1 MKIKSLV
8 VALVLAVAGPA
19 AMANLASCGSGSTAI
34 GAGSTEV
41 FGNSFTSAQH
51 FSDCFSFTLGSS
63 ANAFG
68 GTFELDPLSYLNID
82 VKSVSLTGGSLLST
96 LVDYTPGTFSFSNLV
111 SGTYQ
116 LIVAGD
122 VTKSWG
128 LGLPVAYLGTLTTHA
143 VVSPVP
149 EPETYAMLLM
159 GLGTVGWIARR
170 RKKV

>member
-8 VALVLAVAGPA
+8 AALALMVAGPA
-19 AMANLASCGSGSTAI
+19 AMASLATCGSGSTTLSS
-34 GAGSTEV
+34 GSTEL

-63 ANAFG
+63 ADAFG
-68 GTFELDPLSYLNID
+68 GTLEFDPLSFLNID
-82 VKSVSLTGGSLLST
+82 VKSISLTGGSLLST
-96 LVDYTPGTFSFSNLV
+96 LVDYTPGTFSFDNLV
-111 SGTYQ
+111 AGTYQ

-128 LGLPVAYLGTLTTHA
+128 LGLPVGYGGVLTTNA
-143 VVSPVP
+143 VVNPVP

-170 RKKV
+170 RKKI

>member
-8 VALVLAVAGPA
+8 AALALMVAGPA
-19 AMANLASCGSGSTAI
+19 AMASLSTCGSGSTTLT
-34 GAGSTEV
+34 AGSTEL
-41 FGNSFTSAQH
+41 FGNSFSSAQH

-63 ANAFG
+63 ADAFG
-68 GTFELDPLSYLNID
+68 GTLEFDPLSFLNID
-82 VKSVSLTGGSLLST
+82 VKSISLTGGSLLST
-96 LVDYTPGTFSFSNLV
+96 LVDYTPGKFSFDNL
-111 SGTYQ
+111 
-116 LIVAGD
+116 VAGD

-128 LGLPVAYLGTLTTHA
+128 LGLPVAYGGVLTTNA
-143 VVSPVP
+143 VVNPVP